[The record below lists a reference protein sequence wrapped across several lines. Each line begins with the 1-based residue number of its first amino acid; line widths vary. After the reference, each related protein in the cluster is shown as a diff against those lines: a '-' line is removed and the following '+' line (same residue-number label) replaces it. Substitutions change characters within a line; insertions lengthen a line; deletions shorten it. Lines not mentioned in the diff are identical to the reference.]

1 MCLPIKERSCCGD
14 NSCHGPLIKILF
26 FVVIVLSL
34 AVTYLFIQTHQL
46 NDALHKL
53 QMQDASMQNG
63 QHHNVQIQ
71 ELIKTLEQST
81 PDIYMN
87 FEQKREKRNGG
98 RWRNEVREEIRI
110 MKEHISNIVN
120 ITIPN
125 LEAGIMKKVV
135 HLGMSRDMTQDIL
148 HAPVNNI
155 DVCRGGK
162 HCLRWSNPEST
173 YSRTFDYPRDNAYDM
188 PVAIKVRSPGIYFVY
203 AQVAVNGPQQ
213 GYEPSVGFEAVLV
226 RGTVNKTLTKSYIT
240 QDDRGQVYHGAGHGE
255 HPFDTINLMGTFKLL
270 CDDYIVIRPIGDPK
284 LVYTNTEASY
294 FGVVQINP
302 ARSLLHGDYS
312 CNPQE

>member
-1 MCLPIKERSCCGD
+1 MCLPIRERSYCSD
-14 NSCHGPLIKILF
+14 NSSQGPLIKILV
-26 FVVIVLSL
+26 FVVIILSF

-53 QMQDASMQNG
+53 QLHDASVQNG
-63 QHHNVQIQ
+63 QHHNVQVQ
-71 ELIKTLEQST
+71 ELIKTLEQSA
-81 PDIYMN
+81 PDIYRD
-87 FEQKREKRNGG
+87 FEQKREKRNG
-98 RWRNEVREEIRI
+98 RRRDEIRK
-110 MKEHISNIVN
+110 MKEHINNIVN

-125 LEAGIMKKVV
+125 LEAGVMKKVV

-148 HAPVNNI
+148 HSAVDNI
-155 DVCRGGK
+155 EICRNGK
-162 HCLRWSNPEST
+162 HCLRWSNPESI
-173 YSRTFDYPRDNAYDM
+173 YSRTFDYLKDNAYDM

-203 AQVAVNGPQQ
+203 AQVAVNGPLQ

-226 RGTVNKTLTKSYIT
+226 RGAVNKTLTKSYIT
-240 QDDRGQVYHGAGHGE
+240 QDNRGGVYYGHGHGE
-255 HPFDTINLMGTFKLL
+255 NPFDTINLMGTFKLL

-302 ARSLLHGDYS
+302 ARSLLHGDHS

>member
-14 NSCHGPLIKILF
+14 NSSHGPLIKILL
-26 FVVIVLSL
+26 FVVIILSL

-87 FEQKREKRNGG
+87 FEQKREKRNG

-120 ITIPN
+120 TTIPN

-203 AQVAVNGPQQ
+203 GQVAVNGPQQ

>member
-14 NSCHGPLIKILF
+14 NSSHGPLIKILL
-26 FVVIVLSL
+26 FVVIILSL

-53 QMQDASMQNG
+53 QMQDASM
-63 QHHNVQIQ
+63 HHNVQIQ

-87 FEQKREKRNGG
+87 FEQKREKRNG

-120 ITIPN
+120 TTIPN

-162 HCLRWSNPEST
+162 RCLRWSNPEST